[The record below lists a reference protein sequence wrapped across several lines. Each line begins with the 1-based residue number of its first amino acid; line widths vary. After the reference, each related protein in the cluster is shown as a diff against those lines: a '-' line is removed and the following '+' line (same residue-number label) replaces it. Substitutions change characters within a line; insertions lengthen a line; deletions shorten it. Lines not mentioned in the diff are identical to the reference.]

1 MNNQPNF
8 NDQGY
13 TPAPN
18 TQYTPDPFADEVK
31 QAAPRGLAVASLVL
45 GILSAAGL
53 CCCCTPLCVALGV
66 VAIVLAIIYSK
77 KAGKLD
83 GMALAGLILGIIGVV
98 IALIVLI
105 VLAANPDLQERII
118 QTIMGQTPD
127 VSLPDIKVPESIG

>member
-1 MNNQPNF
+1 MKNQPNF

-13 TPAPN
+13 TPATN

-31 QAAPRGLAVASLVL
+31 QTAPRGLAVASLVL

-53 CCCCTPLCVALGV
+53 CCCTPLCVALGV